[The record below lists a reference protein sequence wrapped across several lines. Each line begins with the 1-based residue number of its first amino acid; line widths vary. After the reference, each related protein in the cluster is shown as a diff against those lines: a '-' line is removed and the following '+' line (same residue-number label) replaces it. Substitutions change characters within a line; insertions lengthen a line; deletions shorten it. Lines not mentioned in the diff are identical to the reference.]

1 MPDLTG
7 PTPRDRIDGVVDHL
21 VHVTYDQH
29 TILRLTLADDAPDQ
43 QSVTAVG
50 KALFGAQPGES
61 LRLTG
66 QWIRH
71 PRYGRQFKT
80 TVCERT
86 WPATLRAMR
95 LYLASGMI
103 HGIGEVLASAIL
115 DRFGEQTLH
124 VIDTDP
130 QRLLDVHGIGP
141 TRLTRITDAWQTQKA
156 IAEIMV
162 FLQGLNISAHLAV
175 KIYQTYT
182 ATDQNPMAT
191 VRHTPYQLCRDV
203 HGIGFETADR
213 IALAVGIPKH
223 SDQRLQAALL
233 HTLNQARSQGDCH
246 LPERVLLARTR
257 HLLRDEDP
265 ATEEILEDTVL
276 RQALDAVRATGETV
290 LEELPVPVTEE
301 ADLFHSV
308 TAVSLAW
315 MHRAEAGLAE
325 DILRLHHAPPHL
337 ADRTDW
343 PHLLTQTAASSTL
356 TSEQQQGILSALTHP
371 VSLLTGGPGCGK
383 THTLRTLVTLARQAG
398 AKIAL
403 AAPTG
408 KAAKRLEETTG
419 QSAMTVHRLIGTP
432 LAAPEPD
439 HDTPLATAD
448 LATADLVVIDEAS
461 MLDVQLAAKLAA
473 AVPSGCHL
481 LLVGDTDQLPS
492 VGPGRVLRDLLAVP
506 GIPRTRLTQVFRQ
519 DDGSSAIVDNAHR
532 ILRGLPPQAAPGVF
546 GCRPLHH
553 PESIAEHVV
562 ELVATLIPQH
572 FDTAPEDIQVLCPA
586 RRHAAGSLDL
596 NTRLQARLNPPSP
609 GKPEH
614 HHEGQTFR
622 LGDRVLQIRNQPH
635 RGTSGVFNGATGSIT
650 AIDTENQHL
659 TVTHHDGEPVSYP
672 FTDLDEILHA
682 YALTVHRSQGSEYPY
697 VVIPITTS
705 AGQLLQRNLLYTA
718 VTRARRG
725 VMLIGQPTAVHRALT
740 NTRTRHRLTALE
752 HRIARQTATT
762 CHPPR
767 SGPAGQLTWD

>member
-7 PTPRDRIDGVVDHL
+7 PTPRHRIDGVVDHL

-29 TILRLTLADDAPDQ
+29 TILRLTLADDTADQ
-43 QSVTAVG
+43 QPVTAVG

-66 QWIRH
+66 QWTRH
-71 PRYGRQFKT
+71 PRYGRQFKA

-175 KIYQTYT
+175 KIYQAYT
-182 ATDQNPMAT
+182 ATDQNPMAI

-213 IALAVGIPKH
+213 IALAAGIPKH

-233 HTLNQARSQGDCH
+233 HTLNQARGQGDCH

-257 HLLRDEDP
+257 HLLRDDDP

-290 LEELPVPVTEE
+290 FEELPVPVTEE
-301 ADLFHSV
+301 VDLFRSV
-308 TAVSLAW
+308 AAVSLAW
-315 MHRAEAGLAE
+315 MYRAEAGLAE
-325 DILRLHHAPPHL
+325 DILRLHHAPPGL
-337 ADRTDW
+337 ADRADW

-356 TSEQQQGILSALTHP
+356 TSEQQQGILSALTQP

-383 THTLRTLVTLARQAG
+383 THTLRTLVTLAGQAG

-432 LAAPEPD
+432 LTKPESD
-439 HDTPLATAD
+439 YDTPM
-448 LATADLVVIDEAS
+448 ATADLVVIDEAS
-461 MLDVQLAAKLAA
+461 MLDVQLAARLAA

-506 GIPRTRLTQVFRQ
+506 DIPRTRLTQVFRQ

-546 GCRPLHH
+546 GCRPLQH
-553 PESIAEHVV
+553 PETIAERVV

-572 FDTAPEDIQVLCPA
+572 FDTAPQDIQVLCPA
-586 RRHAAGSLDL
+586 RRHAAGTLDL

-614 HHEGQTFR
+614 HHEGQVFR
-622 LGDRVLQIRNQPH
+622 LGDRVLQIRNRPD
-635 RGTSGVFNGATGSIT
+635 RGTNGVFNGATGTIT
-650 AIDTENQHL
+650 AIDTDNRQL
-659 TVTHHDGEPVSYP
+659 TVTHHDGEPVTYP
-672 FTDLDEILHA
+672 FTDLDELLHA
-682 YALTVHRSQGSEYPY
+682 YAMTVHRSQGSEYPY
-697 VVIPITTS
+697 VVIPMTTS

-725 VMLIGQPTAVHRALT
+725 VMLIGQPTAIHRALT

-752 HRIARQTATT
+752 HRIVQQAATT
-762 CHPPR
+762 CHPHRP
-767 SGPAGQLTWD
+767 GPAGQLTWN